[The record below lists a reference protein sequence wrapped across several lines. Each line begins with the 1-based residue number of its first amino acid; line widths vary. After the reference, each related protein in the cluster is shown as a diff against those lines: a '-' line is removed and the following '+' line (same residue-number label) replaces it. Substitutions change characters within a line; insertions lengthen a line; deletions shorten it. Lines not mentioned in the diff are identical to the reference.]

1 MNNQLVLGTLR
12 EQVLVFMAVDE
23 SFLVTASVNVDIGE
37 RIRDL
42 EVLSTNQLVAT
53 TDSAALLIINQRPSS

>member
-1 MNNQLVLGTLR
+1 
-12 EQVLVFMAVDE
+12 MAVDE

>member
-1 MNNQLVLGTLR
+1 
-12 EQVLVFMAVDE
+12 MAIDE
-23 SFLVTASVNVDIGE
+23 RFVVTNTVNVDISE

-53 TDSAALLIINQRPSS
+53 TDSGALLIINPRAS

>member
-1 MNNQLVLGTLR
+1 M
-12 EQVLVFMAVDE
+12 EVDE
-23 SFLVTASVNVDIGE
+23 SFSVTASVNVDIGE

-53 TDSAALLIINQRPSS
+53 TDSAALLIINQRPS